1 MITVFFCQPSEVADR
16 EIGFSVIVTRYEGKW
31 VFSRH
36 RERVTWEVP
45 GGHREIGESTDET
58 AVRELWEETGIRDA
72 VLTPVTVYG
81 VDRDGDKSYGM
92 LYFADAHER
101 GEVPDGTEM
110 LETELFVTLP
120 DDLTYP
126 EIQPKLFNY
135 VQNWLNLQNSADE
148 LWDVY
153 DRDRVPQGRLH
164 RRGDPMSAGDY
175 HMVVHIWTLDR
186 DGRILLT
193 QRSLNKGFPGCWEST
208 GGSAIA
214 GDDSLTAA
222 MREVREETGLALDP
236 ERGRI
241 IGRYTGK
248 DYFTDVWLFRHD
260 FTLDDVTLLPSETM
274 DARLVD
280 FETLKKMS
288 ADGTLV
294 PYWYIDE
301 LEAVL
306 THK

>member
-36 RERVTWEVP
+36 RERVTWEIP
-45 GGHREIGESTDET
+45 GGHRESGESTDET

-81 VDRDGDKSYGM
+81 VDRDGEVTYGM
-92 LYFADAHER
+92 LYFADARER
-101 GEVPDGTEM
+101 GEVPDGTEIC
-110 LETELFVTLP
+110 ETELFVTLP
-120 DDLTYP
+120 DALTYP

-135 VQNWLNLQNSADE
+135 IQNWLNLQNSADE

-153 DRDRVPQGRLH
+153 DCDRVPQGRLH
-164 RRGDPMSAGDY
+164 RRGDPMPEGDY

-193 QRSLNKGFPGCWEST
+193 QRSLNKGFPGRWEST

-222 MREVREETGLALDP
+222 MREVREETGLTLDP
-236 ERGRI
+236 ECGRI
-241 IGRYTGK
+241 IGQYTGK

-274 DARLVD
+274 DAKLVD

-294 PYWYIDE
+294 PYWYLDE
-301 LEAVL
+301 LEEMMRD
-306 THK
+306 